1 LNLPGFK
8 HIKDRQLAFGI
19 VLILFL
25 VSIFIR
31 LPSLNRPISKH
42 YEFNSAVV
50 LINIIS
56 WREAGGGS
64 RFHFTPVLNFQHPGD
79 KLPPNNLNIDKDGN
93 SVYLSFGPGWYV
105 IPYFFYQLFHLP
117 AIPIYLEILNL
128 LFHLAAVILFFYLME
143 FLLPS
148 GQVRKYFMV
157 TAGCCFMIF
166 SPGML
171 WFLGNGY
178 VNTGIMLPIVLAVLL
193 LLLPM
198 LQNTSRITAGRLSAL
213 FLLIILLLYID
224 WYILFLCF
232 LSLLVALLKWRK
244 YNQYGPLLLVLL
256 LSIVTGTALI
266 FFQFASHMGW
276 QAVIDY
282 WLSRSSE
289 RSLNLAGSTIFTRF
303 SYLLIYFL
311 TSYLPLLLL
320 FLVCFLY
327 SWRRKILSGWSK
339 REIFFLKLFG
349 ASLVFYN
356 LVLFNWST
364 DHEFA
369 VIPWGILLSFVAARL
384 LGSLKNRRMAGFA
397 VALFMV
403 CAISLYYWIN
413 RPGPVSRDGIPYE
426 SFKTMGESLKGIP
439 PDYTI
444 CIQLEQNPMV
454 EYYAGRNLL
463 RAPDSLSVKKLLNEL
478 GIKKAVWVSHN
489 AYQVE
494 NIRIIQ

>member
-1 LNLPGFK
+1 LSLPRST
-8 HIKDRQLAFGI
+8 HIKDRQLAFSI
-19 VLILFL
+19 VLVLFII
-25 VSIFIR
+25 SIFIR
-31 LPSLNRPISKH
+31 LPNLNRPISKH
-42 YEFNSAVV
+42 YEFNSAVI

-64 RFHFTPVLNFQHPGD
+64 RFHYTPVMNFQHPGD
-79 KLPPNNLNIDKDGN
+79 KLPPNNLYVDKEGN

-105 IPYFFYQLFHLP
+105 IPYFFYQLFNLP
-117 AIPIYLEILNL
+117 AVPLYLEMLNL
-128 LFHLAAVILFFYLME
+128 LFHFASILIFFYLLE
-143 FLLPS
+143 FLIPS
-148 GQVRKYFMV
+148 GQRRRYFMV

-178 VNTGIMLPIVLAVLL
+178 VNIGIMLPIVLAVLL

-198 LQNTSRITAGRLSAL
+198 FQHASRITAGRLSGL
-213 FLLIILLLYID
+213 FLLIILLVYID
-224 WYILFLCF
+224 WFILFLGF
-232 LSLLVALLKWRK
+232 LSLLTAFLKWQK
-244 YNQYGPLLLVLL
+244 NNQYGPLVLVLL
-256 LSIVTGTALI
+256 LSVISGIALI

-289 RSLNLAGSTIFTRF
+289 RSMNLAGSTIFTRV
-303 SYLLIYFL
+303 SYLLFYFL

-320 FLVCFLY
+320 LLISFLS
-327 SWRRKILSGWSK
+327 SWRRKILPGWSK
-339 REIFFLKLFG
+339 GEILFLKLFG

-369 VIPWGILLSFVAARL
+369 ILPWGILFSFVTARL

-397 VALFMV
+397 VAIFMV
-403 CAISLYYWIN
+403 CTVSLYYWTN
-413 RPGPVSRDGIPYE
+413 RPGPVSRDGTPYI
-426 SFKTMGESLKGIP
+426 SFKNMGQSLRSIP
-439 PDYTI
+439 PEYTI
-444 CIQLEQNPMV
+444 CINLEQNPMV

-463 RAPDSLSVKKLLNEL
+463 RARDSLSVKKLLDEL

-494 NIRIIQ
+494 NIRIIK